1 MSLNCTEINLILEEL
16 DLSGSSIQ
24 QIVQPSFDT
33 LALYTY
39 KNSTA
44 KTVLICLGAGA
55 CRINET
61 RKKIPKTEKPLRF
74 MEFMKSRIKGC
85 RIQTC
90 KQIGLERI
98 IQMELTHGD
107 EEFFLFIRLW
117 NNATNIIVTDKSL
130 VILDVFYR
138 RPKRNEITG
147 KIFEIPQIREQEK
160 VFEARSFED
169 LPENENLSFNQ
180 KVDLWYSEHSQSLS
194 REALLEQAEKIYTS
208 RKSKMENAL
217 KKLEEKRE
225 SFLTCEQWK
234 HQGDLILSYGHLID
248 GESKFLECTD
258 YESGATVQISID
270 PKKNAQENAKIYY
283 DKYKKATSGITEL
296 EYDISKAKREIL
308 DLDAAYESLLKEP
321 NPIKIQQLL
330 HKQTKPK
337 QQIAKKHPGL
347 TYLLNGWTILLGRTA
362 SENDELLR
370 HHVKG
375 QDMWM
380 HTRDYSGGYV
390 FIKNRNGKTIPL
402 DILLNAGNLAVYHS
416 KARKNGSADLYYTQV
431 KHLRRA
437 KNAPKGTVLPTN
449 EKNLSIK
456 LENSR
461 LKIMEEA
468 LQE

>member
-16 DLSGSSIQ
+16 DLSGSFIQ

-85 RIQTC
+85 RIQSC

-117 NNATNIIVTDKSL
+117 NNATNIIVTDKNL

-283 DKYKKATSGITEL
+283 DK
-296 EYDISKAKREIL
+296 
-308 DLDAAYESLLKEP
+308 
-321 NPIKIQQLL
+321 
-330 HKQTKPK
+330 
-337 QQIAKKHPGL
+337 
-347 TYLLNGWTILLGRTA
+347 
-362 SENDELLR
+362 
-370 HHVKG
+370 
-375 QDMWM
+375 
-380 HTRDYSGGYV
+380 
-390 FIKNRNGKTIPL
+390 
-402 DILLNAGNLAVYHS
+402 
-416 KARKNGSADLYYTQV
+416 
-431 KHLRRA
+431 
-437 KNAPKGTVLPTN
+437 
-449 EKNLSIK
+449 
-456 LENSR
+456 
-461 LKIMEEA
+461 
-468 LQE
+468 